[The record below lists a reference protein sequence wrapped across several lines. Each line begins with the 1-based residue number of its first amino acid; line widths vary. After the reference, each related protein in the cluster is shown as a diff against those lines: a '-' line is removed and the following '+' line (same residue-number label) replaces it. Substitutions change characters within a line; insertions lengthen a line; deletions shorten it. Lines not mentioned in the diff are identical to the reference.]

1 MIFQPAHPF
10 LLHKN
15 EQGGHLYLVRCS
27 LNTTCSLNRN
37 TRVLTYEETN
47 IQSTKLL
54 WFCHKKKAYDKKYN
68 ATSFEKESYRV
79 GDTVQHLNLAKEGKG
94 ARVGRKFEP
103 HWLPV
108 HGYFVVEKVGEYGD
122 VVHIID
128 PKNPQGALLRRSIE
142 HVRRFPGNPKHVSRA
157 KGGPKSKRGVKRG
170 LEWCHYSLKLIASY
184 WFIKCFKFGNLFW
197 PFWIGQISNAWIFIG
212 II

>member
-1 MIFQPAHPF
+1 MHLRHRDGCQYYARIEHDSRSYFHSSSRIFIYFDF
-10 LLHKN
+10 LIDFVCF
-15 EQGGHLYLVRCS
+15 EQKIS
-27 LNTTCSLNRN
+27 ISQK
-37 TRVLTYEETN
+37 
-47 IQSTKLL
+47 IM
-54 WFCHKKKAYDKKYN
+54 KKAYDKKYN

-94 ARVGRKFEP
+94 TRVGRKFEP

-170 LEWCHYSLKLIASY
+170 LE
-184 WFIKCFKFGNLFW
+184 
-197 PFWIGQISNAWIFIG
+197 
-212 II
+212 